1 MSFLWHQWQILFI
14 EPFTQYVFLKR
25 ALIGCWALC
34 VGCGPIGSFMV
45 LRRMSLVGDALS
57 HGLLPGVAIAFLLS
71 GFSVIG
77 LSIGGLVAGLGVAL
91 AASWAENR
99 TTLSRDSTF
108 AAFFLISMAFG
119 ILVLAVFGNHLDLM
133 HVLLGTVLSLSRES
147 LIWISSV
154 SSVSLVV
161 LTIIYRPLV
170 LRSFD
175 PAFFRS
181 LGGNPTRIDFIFL
194 TLVTVNLVSAFQAL
208 GTLMALG
215 LLILPAVTARLFA
228 RQIWTLAFFA
238 TFLGMLSSYGG
249 LLIAYHLSCP
259 AGPAIVLVGG
269 IFYGLALGGQFLRQR
284 RSLWT
289 FGGAFFFVVLLG
301 AIFWFFPVRPFD
313 SEKPSVVVTFTVL
326 EDFVQQLGGEKVTVI
341 SFVGPNGDV
350 HTYEPTPRDIIAL
363 QKASLIVINGL
374 GLEGQWMQRLL
385 KDPALQERI
394 VVASSGCVPR
404 LLSMGSQ
411 KVTDP
416 HAWQDAQNA
425 RLYLLN
431 LYQALQK
438 LLPSES
444 AFLKK
449 RFFAYDDS
457 LQKLD
462 QWIRF
467 QMQTLSPVQKQ
478 VLTTHDGFGYYGR
491 SYGITFLSPWGLST
505 DVEPSPLQLRRLL
518 KDIRAGGIRVLF
530 LENMMNPRLME
541 EISRETGLFIGGT
554 LFSDALSEKSGPAGT
569 YLEMMRHNTQTL
581 VDGMRISSQAY
592 KKSTSSPE
600 QSFQKRKN
608 LPPF

>member
-1 MSFLWHQWQILFI
+1 MAFLWHQWQILFI

-91 AASWAENR
+91 AASWAENK

-161 LTIIYRPLV
+161 LTLIYRPLV

-238 TFLGMLSSYGG
+238 TFLGMCSSYGG

-269 IFYGLALGGQFLRQR
+269 IFYGLALGGQFFRPR
-284 RSLWT
+284 RFLWAL
-289 FGGAFFFVVLLG
+289 GGAFFFIVFLG
-301 AIFWFFPVRPFD
+301 GIFWFFPARPFD

-326 EDFVQQLGGEKVTVI
+326 EDFVQQLGGDKVTVI

-350 HTYEPTPRDIIAL
+350 HTYEPTPRDIITL

-374 GLEGQWMQRLL
+374 GLEGQWMQQLL
-385 KDPALQERI
+385 KDPALQERV

-404 LLSMGSQ
+404 VLSMGSQ

-416 HAWQDAQNA
+416 HAWQDVQNA
-425 RLYLLN
+425 RFYLLN

-438 LLPSES
+438 LLPSED

-449 RFFAYDDS
+449 RFFDYDDS
-457 LQKLD
+457 LRKLD
-462 QWIRF
+462 QWIHL
-467 QMQTLSPVQKQ
+467 QMQTLSPVQRK

-518 KDIRAGGIRVLF
+518 KDIRTGGIRVLF

-541 EISRETGLFIGGT
+541 EISRETGLLIGGT
-554 LFSDALSEKSGPAGT
+554 LFSDALSEKNGPAGT
-569 YLEMMRHNTQTL
+569 YLDMMRHNTQTL
-581 VDGMRISSQAY
+581 VDGMGVSSSASQ
-592 KKSTSSPE
+592 KRMSFPEGSFQKGKSTS
-600 QSFQKRKN
+600 
-608 LPPF
+608 PF